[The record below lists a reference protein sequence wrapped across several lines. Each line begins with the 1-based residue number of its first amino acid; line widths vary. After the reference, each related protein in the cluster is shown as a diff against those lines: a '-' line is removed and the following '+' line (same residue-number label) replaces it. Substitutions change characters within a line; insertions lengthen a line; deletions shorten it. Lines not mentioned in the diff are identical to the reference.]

1 MLDSIDNHLLDL
13 LQRNAR
19 LPYAELGK
27 EVGLSVSAVNER
39 LKKLDAQGYIEHYT
53 VRINA
58 AQAGFDVCAFIH
70 VLLSTPEHEGGFLQ
84 RVLALEEIQECHH
97 ITGEFSYLLKVR
109 VRSTADLELFLKQG
123 LKSIPGIARTNTA
136 IALSSPKETSNL
148 SILQNKNTL

>member
-1 MLDSIDNHLLDL
+1 MLDPTDNHLLDL

-19 LPYAELGK
+19 LSYAELGK
-27 EVGLSVSAVNER
+27 AVGLSVSAVNER
-39 LKKLDAQGYIEHYT
+39 LKKLDAQGYVEHYT

-70 VLLSTPEHEGGFLQ
+70 VLLITPDHEDKFLQ
-84 RVLALEEIQECHH
+84 RVSELQEIQECHH

-109 VRSTADLELFLKQG
+109 VRTTAALEIFLKQG
-123 LKSIPGIARTNTA
+123 LKTVPGIARTHTA

-148 SILQNKNTL
+148 PILSNILP